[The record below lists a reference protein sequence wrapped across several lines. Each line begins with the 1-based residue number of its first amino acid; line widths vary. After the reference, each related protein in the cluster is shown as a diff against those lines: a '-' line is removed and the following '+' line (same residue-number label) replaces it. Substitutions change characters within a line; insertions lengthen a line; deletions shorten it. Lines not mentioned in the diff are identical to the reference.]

1 MFTSI
6 RKGHVSRTIA
16 AAAAAAMMYA
26 ATPAKAGSI
35 VLQGIVALACTI
47 STADAGAGTLDLSAS
62 QSNLAIANVTEDC
75 NDSNGYTITIA
86 TANGTTSG
94 VLVSQDV
101 NGANATDLNYSIS
114 YDGSAVSLTGGS
126 GTAASRT
133 SFTLPQTVPLA
144 VSYTIPAGG
153 LPADTYADTLTLTIT
168 AG

>member
-1 MFTSI
+1 MLTFV

-16 AAAAAAMMYA
+16 VAAAAAMMYA

-35 VLQGIVALACTI
+35 VLQGIVALTCTI
-47 STADAGAGTLDLSAS
+47 SAADAGAGTLDLSAN
-62 QSNLAIANVTEDC
+62 QSNLTIANVTEDC

-101 NGANATDLNYSIS
+101 NGVNATDLSYSIT

-133 SFTLPQTVPLA
+133 SFTLPQTVALA
-144 VSYTIPAGG
+144 ITYTIPGGG
-153 LPADTYADTLTLTIT
+153 LPADTYTDTLTLTVT